1 MEDDTGDDAS
11 SSIIVGEE
19 IGLLVGRGI
28 GPRHKIG
35 LFPLCFY
42 NREAW
47 TLYLISPADIGGVG
61 YYCEP

>member
-1 MEDDTGDDAS
+1 MEYDTGNDAS

-19 IGLLVGRGI
+19 IVLLFRRGI

-47 TLYLISPADIGGVG
+47 MLYFISPYDIGGVG